1 MATNYYELLDIP
13 RTASEKDI
21 RAAYRR
27 MARKY
32 HPDVNPGDAKAEA
45 RFKEVNEAHQVLSD
59 PEARRAYDR
68 FGTNWRSAIQA
79 QGAGPRDG
87 PAPGFRHTEST
98 AAGPTISD
106 LLGGIGGLFGGGR
119 RTRVTIDDTLSPQ
132 RVEASISISLQDAYS
147 GIKRMVQT
155 PPHPLTGRAGR
166 RLEVTIP
173 AGVDTGSRVHVVG
186 PADSMLD
193 LTVVI
198 SVSAHKVFERR
209 GDDLLVTLPVPLTDA
224 VLGGEAEVPTIQGGV
239 VALKIP
245 PETQNGRTFR
255 LRGKGMPRR
264 SGKGHGDLLA
274 TVKVALPSRLSDDE
288 RALFERLRE
297 MGLGAG
303 GTTKNQT

>member
-1 MATNYYELLDIP
+1 MAKNYYELLDIP

-68 FGTNWRSAIQA
+68 FGSDWRTAT
-79 QGAGPRDG
+79 QGGGSRRRRE
-87 PAPGFRHTEST
+87 PAPDFWRTEPT
-98 AAGPTISD
+98 GPGPNISD
-106 LLGGIGGLFGGGR
+106 LLGGIGGIFGGGR
-119 RTRVTIDDTLSPQ
+119 RQRVDVQDTLSPQ
-132 RVEASISISLQDAYS
+132 RVEASVSISLQEAYS
-147 GIKRMVQT
+147 GTKRTVQT
-155 PPHPLTGRAGR
+155 PPHPLTGQAGK
-166 RLEVTIP
+166 RLEVAIP
-173 AGVDTGSRVHVVG
+173 AGVDTGSRVHVG
-186 PADSMLD
+186 GRSDSMLD

-198 SVSAHKVFERR
+198 SVSADKVFERR
-209 GDDLLVTLPVPLTDA
+209 GDDLLVTLPVPLINA
-224 VLGGEAEVPTIQGGV
+224 VLGCEAEVPTIQGGL

-245 PETQNGRTFR
+245 PETLNGRTFR
-255 LRGKGMPRR
+255 LRGKGMSRR
-264 SGKGHGDLLA
+264 SGKGYGDLLA
-274 TVKVALPSRLSDDE
+274 TVKVALPSALSDDE

-303 GTTKNQT
+303 GPSQDDE